1 MNNLLNIFIYI
12 DENLIKNLSS
22 VYLNGYID
30 IRTFKKIYDNTLSGK
45 IQLDENN
52 KTFCSDGKSRIYN
65 KGFKTSNRSNDFN
78 ETNYYGNDKSI
89 ENRLVGRTEEEI
101 KRIYTSFE
109 IHNTMLKRMTTSK
122 VIKDLENSH

>member
-52 KTFCSDGKSRIYN
+52 KTFCSDGKSRI
-65 KGFKTSNRSNDFN
+65 
-78 ETNYYGNDKSI
+78 
-89 ENRLVGRTEEEI
+89 
-101 KRIYTSFE
+101 
-109 IHNTMLKRMTTSK
+109 
-122 VIKDLENSH
+122 